1 VTARRAVTIVGA
13 GPAGVG
19 LAGNLRRRGFE
30 GGITLI
36 GAETADPYDRPPLS
50 KAFLT
55 GAQTADHLRL
65 ASWAELT
72 HMGVDTIPGR
82 SAHSLDPARRT
93 VTLDTGEA
101 LESDEIVIA
110 TGVKARTLRDFE
122 HLDGCM
128 TLRTLEDARRLRSR
142 LRPGVRVVILGAGFI
157 GLEAA
162 AVLTALQCTATI
174 VEPRATALADRLP
187 AAVSAWLTST
197 HRERGARFHF
207 GASVTDIR
215 GDRGGAMTVQLTT
228 GEALDA
234 DVVLVGIGTIP
245 QTDWLESSGLVLR
258 NGVQCDAYSRAA
270 EGVYAIGDVSSP
282 FHPALGR
289 HLRME
294 HRSNASEQALAL
306 AETLTGEPREHSP
319 LPFFWTDQFEYKIQ
333 MFGVASNDTEF
344 RVVDGAVA
352 DRYFIGAYEG
362 AAGIEAVLACNAP
375 PKQLMTYRRELTRRY
390 STASSLASTA
400 AR

>member
-1 VTARRAVTIVGA
+1 VTSRRAVTIVGA

-19 LAGNLRRRGFE
+19 LVSNLRRRGLE
-30 GGITLI
+30 GVITLI
-36 GAETADPYDRPPLS
+36 GEEAADPYDRPPLS

-55 GAQTADHLRL
+55 GAQTADNLRL
-65 ASWAELT
+65 ARWKEL
-72 HMGVDTIPGR
+72 MDLGVNTIPGR
-82 SAHSLDPARRT
+82 SAQSLDLARRA
-93 VTLDTGEA
+93 VTLDTGEV
-101 LESDEIVIA
+101 LESDEIVVA
-110 TGVKARTLRDFE
+110 TGVKARTLAGFD
-122 HLDGCM
+122 HMDGCM

-142 LRPGVRVVILGAGFI
+142 LRPGGRVVILGAGFI

-162 AVLTALQCTATI
+162 SAMTELQCTATI

-187 AAVSAWLTST
+187 GAVSAWLTST
-197 HRERGARFHF
+197 HCERGARFHF

-215 GDRGGAMTVQLTT
+215 AHDEGAMTVQLTT
-228 GEALDA
+228 GEVLDA

-245 QTDWLESSGLVLR
+245 QTAWLESSGLVLE
-258 NGVQCDAYSRAA
+258 NGVRCDAYSRAA

-289 HLRME
+289 HLRVE

-333 MFGVASNDTEF
+333 MFGVASPDAEF
-344 RVVDGAVA
+344 RVIDGAVA

-362 AAGIEAVLACNAP
+362 AAGIEAVLTCNAP
-375 PKQLMTYRRELTRRY
+375 PKQLMPYRRELTRRY
-390 STASSLASTA
+390 STPSSLASTA